1 MNDRRVKIILGASL
15 FHIMLGFRRSRP
27 SGGAEG
33 PTAPNHSPD
42 SWARTIVDL
51 SLSRTRPLSALSA
64 EPGEREGTRQVS
76 IDEERFKIRLATT
89 EDRRESAS
97 LLIQKMYSWRGYS
110 TGAPTARTDPNRITL
125 LAGQG
130 EKVIGTL
137 TIGFDSPAGLLADE
151 MYKAEI
157 DTLRSAGRQIG
168 ELIKLAVDRDMRS
181 LQVLA
186 ALFHLA
192 YIYGRNIHNLTD
204 AVIEVNPRHVN
215 FYRKMLGFERLGDE
229 KMCPRANAPAVLLR
243 LQGDY
248 ISEQIRRLGGKGDT
262 MRGEKSLY
270 PYFFSTEE
278 EAGITQRLMRGH

>member
-1 MNDRRVKIILGASL
+1 
-15 FHIMLGFRRSRP
+15 MLGFRRSKP
-27 SGGAEG
+27 SGGTDG
-33 PTAPNHSPD
+33 PTTPSHSPD

-51 SLSRTRPLSALSA
+51 SLGRARPLSALSA
-64 EPGEREGTRQVS
+64 EPSEREGTRQVS
-76 IDEERFKIRLATT
+76 IDEEKFKIRLATT

-110 TGAPTARTDPNRITL
+110 TGAPTAQTDPNRITL

-130 EKVIGTL
+130 DKVIGTL

-157 DTLRSAGRQIG
+157 DTLRAAGRQIG

-192 YIYGRNIHNLTD
+192 YIYGRNIHSLTD

-215 FYRKMLGFERLGDE
+215 FYQKMLGFERLGDE

-243 LQGDY
+243 LQGNY
-248 ISEQIRRLGGKGDT
+248 ISEQIQRLGGKGDT
-262 MRGEKSLY
+262 VRGEKSLY
-270 PYFFSTEE
+270 PYFFSPTE